1 MNSCATSHEVLQIVK
16 EFKESKQMIENIC
29 KNIASAILL
38 KVDKNVIYD
47 EGTEYA

>member
-1 MNSCATSHEVLQIVK
+1 
-16 EFKESKQMIENIC
+16 MIENIC